1 MPYILNKTNGTV
13 LAIVADGSINQ
24 TTNLTFVGKNY
35 AGYGEFFNENMLKL
49 LENFANSTAPS
60 KAITGQ
66 IWYDSSSRRLKVYD
80 GSNFSSVPYNV
91 VAGSPPKNLNIGDFW
106 FNSSEKRLY
115 VKSSATEF
123 TMIGPTAS
131 GAVNSSII
139 LASVIDSELGT
150 RYVLKHTINGNL
162 IAVTSNDEFVP
173 GTGELNNQFSVVK
186 QGLTLT
192 GADSATGVTSNN
204 GYYFWGTA
212 AHALRLGNHAA
223 SEFLLTST
231 YNAGVASGLSI
242 DTDNGITVGSG
253 LTFKFHAGPST
264 GKITLI
270 EGTKISFYLN
280 IADVSTNVIS
290 IFGNALVPGT
300 IAANIGASTSRFSTV
315 YANAVSF
322 TSLLDS
328 NSTSIATF
336 DTDTTLASD
345 SDSKLPTQK
354 AVKTYVDNIVGGIGA
369 VTNANYL
376 YNGAQ
381 NAYIAASQS
390 ALHDTIVERDGSS
403 NIYANV
409 FYGTASQALFAD
421 LAERY
426 HADDI
431 YDEGTVLII
440 GGDNEVTTTH
450 NHADAAVAGIVSKKP
465 AYLMNADAGTD
476 DTHPC
481 IALKG
486 RVPCKVI
493 GAVNKGDLL
502 VTSNGPGYAEIFSAE
517 DDPNSVIGKALESFQ
532 GYMGIIEVKV

>member
-35 AGYGEFFNENMLKL
+35 AGYGEFFNENLLKL
-49 LENFANSTAPS
+49 LENFANNTAPS

-66 IWYDSSSRRLKVYD
+66 IWYDSANRRLKVYD
-80 GSNFSSVPYNV
+80 GTNFSSVPYNV
-91 VAGSPPKNLNIGDFW
+91 VASSPPKNLNIGDFW

-150 RYVLKHTINGNL
+150 RYVLKHTINGNIVAL
-162 IAVTSNDEFVP
+162 TSNDEFVP
-173 GTGELNNQFSVVK
+173 NTNELNSQFPIVK
-186 QGLTLT
+186 QGITLT
-192 GADSATGVTSNN
+192 GADSTTGVSSTN

-212 AHALRLGNHAA
+212 AHALRLGNYAA

-242 DTDNGITVGSG
+242 DNDNGITVGAG
-253 LTFKFHAGPST
+253 LTFKFHAGPGE
-264 GKITLI
+264 GKITLV
-270 EGTKISFYLN
+270 EGSKISFYLN
-280 IADVSTNVIS
+280 MGNVSTNVIS
-290 IFGNALVPGT
+290 IMGNALIPGT
-300 IAANIGASTSRFSTV
+300 IAANIGTSSARFTTV
-315 YANAVSF
+315 YTKAVSF

-328 NSTSIATF
+328 NSTAISTF
-336 DTDTTLASD
+336 DTDATLLSN
-345 SDSKLPTQK
+345 SDSKIATQK
-354 AVKTYVDNIVGGIGA
+354 AVKTYVDSIVGVSGS
-369 VTNANYL
+369 VDNAMNL
-376 YNGAQ
+376 QNGAKT
-381 NAYIAASQS
+381 AYIAASQS
-390 ALHDTIVERDGSS
+390 AIHDTIVERDA
-403 NIYANV
+403 NANVYANV

-426 HADDI
+426 HADDM

-440 GGDNEVTTTH
+440 GGDNEVTVTYT
-450 NHADAAVAGIVSKKP
+450 HADIAFAGIVSKKP
-465 AYLMNADAGTD
+465 AYMMNADAGPD
-476 DTHPC
+476 ATHPY

-486 RVPCKVI
+486 RVPCKVL

-502 VTSNGPGYAEIFSAE
+502 VTSNTPGYAETFQPE
-517 DDPNSVIGKALESFQ
+517 DDPNSVIGRALESFQ
-532 GYMGIIEVKV
+532 GYMGVIEVKV